1 MKTKQIDIFAFIED
15 GNLGDPI
22 IGETSRYLI
31 ENVCEKNN
39 IKANI
44 RLHSLFPSNT
54 KTDFPFVKRLRRKCG
69 RPKSN
74 IKRMYIYFLFRLY
87 YMLNWKFRK
96 YYSDILKDSDLVVF
110 GGGGML
116 KYHSQAFWASDWCIL
131 NCCRKK
137 NIPVY
142 FNAVGI
148 EGYDD
153 NNFTSRLIKKMLR
166 NSNIVG
172 ITTRDDIDALN
183 KFLPNNQNK
192 VVGDPALFS
201 KELYGSADKKDV
213 VGINT
218 IRAGIFNVNGFDTS
232 EDDVINF
239 YCAMIERL
247 NKDNIKWQLFINGVR
262 SDYKLAE
269 AILRKMNIEKTDEVL
284 VPRPEQITELIKT
297 ISGYSGVIAGR
308 MHAMIIA
315 TSYGIPTIGQIW
327 NEKIKW
333 FSKHIGAESRFFYPD
348 DMKNY
353 DAVYETFKKA
363 LLQGNDDLNTDRLKD
378 EAFAELECCIKK
390 VLLYD

>member
-15 GNLGDPI
+15 GNLGDPV
-22 IGETSRYLI
+22 IGETSKYLI
-31 ENVCEKNN
+31 ENICEKNG

-44 RLHSLFPSNT
+44 RLHSLFPPNASI
-54 KTDFPFVKRLRRKCG
+54 DFPFIKRLRRKCG

-74 IKRMYIYFLFRLY
+74 IKRMYIYLLFRLY

-96 YYSDILKDSDLVVF
+96 YYSDVLKNSDLVVF

-116 KYHSQAFWASDWCIL
+116 KYYSQAFWASDWCIL
-131 NCCRKK
+131 NYCHK
-137 NIPVY
+137 NNLPVY

-166 NSNIVG
+166 KTNIAG
-172 ITTRDDIDALN
+172 ITTRDDIDSLN

-201 KELYGSADKKDV
+201 KELYGSAEKKDI

-218 IRAGIFNVNGFDTS
+218 IRAGIFNVNGFDTN
-232 EDDVINF
+232 EDDVIDF

-247 NKDNIKWQLFINGVR
+247 DKDNIKWQLFTNGIR
-262 SDYKLAE
+262 ADYKIAE
-269 AILRKMNIEKTDEVL
+269 AILKKMNIEKTDKVL
-284 VPRPEQITELIKT
+284 APRPERITELIQT
-297 ISGYSGVIAGR
+297 ISRYSGVIAGR
-308 MHAMIIA
+308 MHAIIIA
-315 TSYGIPTIGQIW
+315 TSYGIPTVGQIW

-333 FSKHIGAESRFFYPD
+333 FSRHIGAESRFFYPN

-353 DAVYETFKKA
+353 DAVYESFKKA
-363 LLQGNDDLNTDRLKD
+363 LLQGNDNLNTDRLKD
-378 EAFAELECCIKK
+378 EAFVELECCIKK

>member
-15 GNLGDPI
+15 GNLGDPV
-22 IGETSRYLI
+22 IGETSKYLI
-31 ENVCEKNN
+31 ENICEKNG

-44 RLHSLFPSNT
+44 RLHSLFPPNASI
-54 KTDFPFVKRLRRKCG
+54 DFPFIKRLRRKCG

-74 IKRMYIYFLFRLY
+74 IKRMYIYLLFRLY

-96 YYSDILKDSDLVVF
+96 YYSDILKNSDLVVF

-116 KYHSQAFWASDWCIL
+116 KYYSQAFWASDWCIL
-131 NCCRKK
+131 NYCHKK

-142 FNAVGI
+142 FNAIGI

-166 NSNIVG
+166 KTNIAG
-172 ITTRDDIDALN
+172 ITTRDDIDSLN

-201 KELYGSADKKDV
+201 KELYGSAEKKDI

-218 IRAGIFNVNGFDTS
+218 IRAGIFNVNGFDTN
-232 EDDVINF
+232 EDDVIDF

-247 NKDNIKWQLFINGVR
+247 DKDNIKWQLFTNGVK
-262 SDYKLAE
+262 SDYKIAE
-269 AILRKMNIEKTDEVL
+269 AILKKINVNKTDEIL
-284 VPRPEQITELIKT
+284 VPRPEQTMELIQT
-297 ISGYSGVIAGR
+297 ISKYSGVIAGR
-308 MHAMIIA
+308 MHAIIIA
-315 TSYGIPTIGQIW
+315 TSYGIPTVGQIW

-333 FSKHIGAESRFFYPD
+333 FSRHIGAESRFFYPD

-353 DAVYETFKKA
+353 DVVYESFKKA
-363 LLQGNDDLNTDRLKD
+363 LLQGNDNLNTDRLKD
-378 EAFAELECCIKK
+378 EAFVELEHCIKK

>member
-39 IKANI
+39 IKANV
-44 RLHSLFPSNT
+44 RLHSLFPSNA

-137 NIPVY
+137 NIPIY

-247 NKDNIKWQLFINGVR
+247 NKDNIKWQLFTNGVR

-363 LLQGNDDLNTDRLKD
+363 LLDGNDNLNTDSLKD